1 MKPLIYGLVAAVFFS
16 GCVASREKK
25 TDKYYFEYEKEIKEI
40 ITLYKG
46 LYNHKPFSIGFS
58 DRSYEHVGM
67 DIITDTVRYAIDNLQ
82 SMEIFREAVF
92 VFNYD
97 TVAIRKLYKKMY
109 DIKCIWIGTT
119 DIYPNGKRED
129 VIFLTFR
136 SVRNG
141 NPFLDRK
148 YYALLIYNPGS
159 IDAEMELEIQKAGY
173 KKVKNEIYFGIVE
186 RFRT

>member
-1 MKPLIYGLVAAVFFS
+1 MKPLIYGLVAVIFFS
-16 GCVASREKK
+16 GCVASRERK
-25 TDKYYFEYEKEIKEI
+25 TDKYYLEHEKDIEEI
-40 ITLYKG
+40 ITLYRG
-46 LYNHKPFSIGFS
+46 LYKHLPFSIGFS

-82 SMEIFREAVF
+82 SMEIFREAVY
-92 VFNYD
+92 VFDYD
-97 TVAIRKLYKKMY
+97 TVAIRRLYKKMF
-109 DIKCIWIGTT
+109 DIKCIWVGTT
-119 DIYPNGKRED
+119 DTYYKGRRED

-159 IDAEMELEIQKAGY
+159 INAEMELEIQKAGY
-173 KKVKNEIYFGIVE
+173 KKVKNEVYFGIVG
-186 RFRT
+186 RFRA